1 MEQKG
6 RLGGDA
12 PKKKK
17 ITEHRIR
24 GPNTVTYWM
33 WNFLKPLRECICS
46 SENGNNNT
54 ACHIF
59 VKFKCNA
66 CKHIYHVKCL
76 VHPLDAQQTLVGWKI
91 VWSNETQTPYICLEP
106 NIARKRKKYF
116 SYICGFQVI
125 SSPYENYLKIT
136 ERTKVF

>member
-46 SENGNNNT
+46 SENGNNNA

-66 CKHIYHVKCL
+66 CKYIYHVKCL
-76 VHPLDAQQTLVGWKI
+76 VYPLDAQQTLVGWKSSLEQWNTNSI
-91 VWSNETQTPYICLEP
+91 HLSRTQPS
-106 NIARKRKKYF
+106 KK
-116 SYICGFQVI
+116 
-125 SSPYENYLKIT
+125 EKKIY
-136 ERTKVF
+136 